1 MTIQPF
7 YTHSERYAAQGVYN
21 QLKDKEPIVGL
32 SPHEIGEKEIL
43 RQRLNMP
50 VGGKSEEAQQT
61 GKSFDFPHA
70 CDTDGLFK
78 ERDNISFFDLM
89 L

>member
-7 YTHSERYAAQGVYN
+7 YTHAERYAAQGVYN
-21 QLKDKEPIVGL
+21 QLENKERTIGL

-50 VGGKSEEAQQT
+50 VGGKTEKTQQT
-61 GKSFDFPHA
+61 GKAFDFPHA
-70 CDTDGLFK
+70 CNTEMIFK
-78 ERDNISFFDLM
+78 G
-89 L
+89 